1 MKHHLILVTI
11 LVALAFGALPPVQ
24 ASADEGDSS
33 SVMVSELFIGHR
45 AVITIEVLAPRD
57 AIVEVDSAAPSW
69 NGVEVISAVPSPP
82 EPDGEMARYRFV
94 VTVAPFR
101 IGAGTFTPAVTV
113 LSADGVTRR
122 ELPPLSWTVVPTLDP
137 DSPAE
142 LSPLA
147 PPVSIGG
154 AESPFLR
161 PAIALGALTALALTA
176 WLVVVAARR
185 LGRRYAARAPE
196 AAVVETGPTGLD
208 ELEPLL
214 DGDPVTGY
222 RTLAALVR
230 NVIARDYG
238 FPASAL
244 TTTEIRRRMEGGGA
258 NRFQARLV
266 GGFLENCDA
275 VVYAGY
281 RPAGERRRADLN
293 MAREIVDGDA

>member
-1 MKHHLILVTI
+1 MNRHLV
-11 LVALAFGALPPVQ
+11 LAAMFGALVLCALPLAR

-33 SVMVSELFIGHR
+33 SVLVSELFIGQR
-45 AVITIEVLAPRD
+45 AIITIEVVAPGD
-57 AIVEVDSAAPSW
+57 ATVEVDPAAPSW
-69 NGVEVISAVPSPP
+69 NGVEVISAVPSPA
-82 EPDGEMARYRFV
+82 EPDGDLARYRFL

-101 IGAGTFTPAVTV
+101 IGEGTFTPAVTV

-122 ELPPLSWTVVPTLDP
+122 ELPPLAWTVVPTLAP

-161 PAIALGALTALALTA
+161 PAIALGALTALALA
-176 WLVVVAARR
+176 AGLFVGAARR

-196 AAVVETGPTGLD
+196 TAVVETVPTGLD

-214 DGDPVTGY
+214 DRDPVTGY

-230 NVIARDYG
+230 NVIAREYG

-293 MAREIVDGDA
+293 MAREIVGGDA